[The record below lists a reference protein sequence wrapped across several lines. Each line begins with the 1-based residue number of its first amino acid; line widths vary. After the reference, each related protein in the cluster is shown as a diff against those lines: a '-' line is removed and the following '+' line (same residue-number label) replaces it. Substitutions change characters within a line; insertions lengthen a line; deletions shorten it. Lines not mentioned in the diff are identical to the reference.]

1 MRKRIQGRT
10 LSRNMTQR
18 KALKRT
24 MLVSLV
30 NSEGGIRTT
39 LAKAKELK
47 PFAERMI
54 TRAKKVK
61 DNDKNSL
68 AVIIRQLKKDVTTET
83 AKKLITIAKNYKS
96 RNGGYLR
103 IVKLAPRKSDSAEIA
118 MLQWVNL
125 ATGGEEI
132 AKNKKTEDKKLKGKN
147 KSESINNK
155 SKADQSESG
164 KSDK

>member
-1 MRKRIQGRT
+1 MQGRT
-10 LSRNMTQR
+10 LSRNATQR

-30 NSEGGIRTT
+30 NSGSIKTT

-61 DNDKNSL
+61 SGDKNSL
-68 AVIIRQLKKDVTTET
+68 IVAIRQLKRDMTMET
-83 AKKLITIAKNYKS
+83 AKKLINIAKDYKN
-96 RNGGYLR
+96 REGGYLR
-103 IVKLAPRKSDSAEIA
+103 IIKLAPRKSDSAEIA
-118 MLQWVNL
+118 ILQWV
-125 ATGGEEI
+125 T
-132 AKNKKTEDKKLKGKN
+132 NKSDKKKSMDKKE
-147 KSESINNK
+147 KSESKSETKTTKKSVNNK
-155 SKADQSESG
+155 PKADQNKSG